1 MIKEQGGRARSSRT
15 TEEVEE
21 LLRKE
26 MHHLSVEERAALEVM
41 LDELK
46 KGQTKGGLYEA
57 LHKTE
62 FKSQPVS
69 MEQFVK
75 DEYYLGK
82 TCDTLYPKLLADLSE
97 LFSGGYHESISTG
110 SIGWGKTFFASIGVC
125 RLLYEI
131 SLLVDPFETF
141 GLARDSNLSV
151 ICLSVNEA
159 LATKVAFENI
169 ATKIKS
175 SKYFEDNF
183 PFKPTKKEL
192 RFPNNIWVAARAT
205 TDTSALGLNAVGALL
220 DETNFMPSKNKMSER
235 LGSVDHA
242 EVIYNSI
249 QRRMKSRLLKKG
261 KTPGMLF
268 IVSSKKTN
276 DDFTARRI
284 RASKDDPQ
292 VFVRDYSLWDV
303 KRENYSEDTFSV
315 VVGNEST
322 PSKILEPMEEDR
334 FKKNPPEGCLV
345 IDVPEDFRHDFASD
359 LEGAIRDLAG
369 CSTLA
374 VSPFIQRREK
384 ILSMVEADKKLYGPA
399 RHPFSTLSY
408 DPSKGGSFVWE
419 KMLKMVEERQ
429 LMGPSATIS
438 RPIINPQAPRH
449 VHIDPA
455 LTNDALGFCMAHIS
469 HWKDVVRR
477 SDQGQYMERAPVYVV
492 DLVLQVVPPPGD
504 EIILGD
510 IRRIIY
516 ELHAHGY
523 MITHVSIDSFQSRD
537 TLQQLQQKGYNAE
550 MVSVDTSM
558 EPYEALKTAL
568 YEDRISCYEYPVL
581 IKELQQLERDAR
593 RRKVDHPPKG
603 SKDCADALAGVCY
616 TLLRDR
622 THRPLPILRGVS
634 VYGDTWL
641 PEQQQARL
649 AGDVFAEQNTALSN
663 YGMLPPF
670 LAGGQGQG
678 GGGGGDGEY

>member
-1 MIKEQGGRARSSRT
+1 MIHELGGRARSTRT
-15 TEEVEE
+15 AAEIED

-26 MHHLSVEERAALEVM
+26 MNNLTAEERSALEVL

-46 KGQTKGGLYEA
+46 QGQTKGGLYEA
-57 LHKTE
+57 LHQSEYKT
-62 FKSQPVS
+62 QPVS

-82 TCDTLYPKLLADLSE
+82 TCAELYPKLLEDLTE

-125 RLLYEI
+125 RVLYEI
-131 SLLVDPFETF
+131 SCLQDPFATF
-141 GLARDSNLSV
+141 GLARDTNLSV

-159 LATKVAFENI
+159 LAVKVAFENI
-169 ATKIKS
+169 ATKIKAS
-175 SKYFEDNF
+175 PYFSEHF
-183 PFKPTKKEL
+183 SFKPTKKEL

-205 TDTSALGLNAVGALL
+205 TDTSALGLNAVSALL
-220 DETNFMPSKNKMSER
+220 DETNFMPTKGKQSER
-235 LGSVDHA
+235 MGYVDHA

-261 KTPGMLF
+261 KLPGMLF

-284 RASKDDPQ
+284 RASKEDAT
-292 VFVRDYSLWDV
+292 VFVRDYALWDV
-303 KRENYSEDTFSV
+303 KRENYSDETFTV
-315 VVGNEST
+315 IVGSDQT
-322 PSKILEPMEEDR
+322 PSRILEPIEVASV
-334 FKKNPPEGCLV
+334 KAKPPENALV
-345 IDVPEDFRHDFASD
+345 IDVPEDFRPDFESD

-369 CSTLA
+369 CATVA
-374 VSPFIQRREK
+374 ISPFIHRREK
-384 ILSMVEADKKLYGPA
+384 ILEAVQQDIKLYGTN
-399 RHPFSTLSY
+399 RHPFSVMTY

-419 KMLKMVEERQ
+419 KMIKDVEERQ
-429 LMGPSATIS
+429 LMGPVATLR

-449 VHIDPA
+449 IHIDPA
-455 LTNDALGFCMAHIS
+455 LRNDALGFCMAHIS
-469 HWKDVVRR
+469 KWVDVIRR
-477 SDQGQYMERAPVYVV
+477 SERGQYMERAPVYVV
-492 DLVLQVVPPPGD
+492 DLILQVTPPAGD

-510 IRRIIY
+510 IRRLIY

-523 MITHVSIDSFQSRD
+523 MITNVSLDSFQSRD
-537 TLQQLQQKGYNAE
+537 TLQQLQQKGFNAE
-550 MVSVDTSM
+550 MVSVDTSL
-558 EPYEALKTAL
+558 EPYDTLKTAL
-568 YEDRISCYEYPVL
+568 YENRLFVYDYPVL
-581 IKELQQLERDAR
+581 TKELQQLEKDAL

-622 THRPLPILRGVS
+622 THQPLPILRGVS
-634 VYGDTWL
+634 VYGDAWM
-641 PEQQQARL
+641 PEQRQARM
-649 AGDVFAEQNTALSN
+649 AGDIAAERNMDLQD

-670 LAGGQGQG
+670 LAGGG
-678 GGGGGDGEY
+678 GRDGDF